1 MKRKVIIYMNACVFC
16 VSIQVDDTIACGNI
30 PPLIHYRHTLDS
42 IRKNTYIHGRNCI
55 ITIFIY
61 IHILYTY
68 WDIFI
73 YIFLYINI
81 YHATPLTRK
90 TRKNIN

>member
-1 MKRKVIIYMNACVFC
+1 MEGI
-16 VSIQVDDTIACGNI
+16 G
-30 PPLIHYRHTLDS
+30 
-42 IRKNTYIHGRNCI
+42 I

-90 TRKNIN
+90 TRKNNIYVTEFKQPEKENKNYGRKQSLDSVDRH